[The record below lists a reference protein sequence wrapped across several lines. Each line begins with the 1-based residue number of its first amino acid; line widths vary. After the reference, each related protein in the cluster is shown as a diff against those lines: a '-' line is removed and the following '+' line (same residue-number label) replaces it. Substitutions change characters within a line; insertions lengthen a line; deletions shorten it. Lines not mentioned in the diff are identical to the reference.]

1 MFGEGCL
8 VAEIIQPRLHPF
20 ALHGASKPVP
30 DDDVNPTH
38 CRSVADTTSR
48 TPLTGTHMD
57 AEFSL
62 PMMLPKLMGILVA
75 IVAILLP
82 AIILYI
88 VLHYRARRTE
98 QLFTLVKQLS
108 EKGLPVP
115 PELIDPP
122 ANPGTSSSPF
132 FRAVTLIGVG
142 VGLAVMFYTFELK
155 ELMGIGALLGCIGI
169 AQLIALRIEKPKS

>member
-1 MFGEGCL
+1 MFGDERS
-8 VAEIIQPRLHPF
+8 AEKIMQPRLHPF
-20 ALHGASKPVP
+20 ALHSASKLVP
-30 DDDVNPTH
+30 GDHVHSTL
-38 CRSVADTTSR
+38 CRSVADSTSR

-62 PMMLPKLMGILVA
+62 PMMLPKLMGIMVA

-82 AIILYI
+82 ALILYI
-88 VLHYRARRTE
+88 VLHYRARRTD

-122 ANPGTSSSPF
+122 ASPVSSSSPF

-142 VGLAVMFYTFELK
+142 VGLAVMFYTLELK

-169 AQLIALRIEKPKS
+169 AQLIALRLEKPKS